1 MLWRRAA
8 TAVGCCTCAPKQRQ
22 LPQQARSTELV
33 ALQNPNCGAL
43 VSAQLDPAQLM
54 SGWCCPSCAS
64 RWSLVKSKAA
74 QHECAAVADGPQV
87 WSLVLFMRVWVFC
100 VRFEVQH

>member
-8 TAVGCCTCAPKQRQ
+8 TAGGCCTCAPKQRQ

-54 SGWCCPSCAS
+54 SGW
-64 RWSLVKSKAA
+64 
-74 QHECAAVADGPQV
+74 
-87 WSLVLFMRVWVFC
+87 
-100 VRFEVQH
+100 